1 MRILLVEDD
10 PLLGDGVQEGL
21 REAGWTVDWITDGEA
36 ARTTLQAD
44 ASFDGLVLDLGL
56 PRLPGLDLLRW
67 LRGAGLALPVLILTA
82 RDGVDDRIAGLNA
95 GADDYLVKPFALGE
109 LDARLHALLRRAN
122 GRAATE
128 MCWRDVAF
136 DASSLTARRNG
147 EVLNLTSM
155 EARLLHLLLSAR
167 PRYLSREQIEVRLY
181 GWLDAGESNSL
192 DVHLSHLRKK
202 LGAGSIENA
211 RGLGWRLA

>member
-1 MRILLVEDD
+1 MEDD

-21 REAGWTVDWITDGEA
+21 RDAGWTVDWLSDGEA

-44 ASFDGLVLDLGL
+44 AAFDALVLDLGL
-56 PRLPGLDLLRW
+56 PRLPGLDVLRW
-67 LRGAGLALPVLILTA
+67 LRSARINIPVLILTA
-82 RDGVDDRIAGLNA
+82 RDGVADRIAGLNA

-109 LDARLHALLRRAN
+109 LDARLHALVRRAN
-122 GRAATE
+122 GRAGTDIV
-128 MCWRDVAF
+128 WRDIHF
-136 DASSLTARRNG
+136 DSSSLTARRNG
-147 EVLNLTSM
+147 EVVNLTSM
-155 EARLLHLLLSAR
+155 EARLLQLLLSHR

-181 GWLDAGESNSL
+181 GWLESGESNSL

-202 LGAGSIENA
+202 LGAGSIENT

>member
-21 REAGWTVDWITDGEA
+21 RDAGWTVDWIADGEA
-36 ARTTLQAD
+36 ARTALQAD
-44 ASFDGLVLDLGL
+44 TAFNALVLDLGL
-56 PRLPGLDLLRW
+56 PRLPGIELLRW
-67 LRGAGLALPVLILTA
+67 LRGAGIALPVLVLTA

-95 GADDYLVKPFALGE
+95 GADDYLIKPFALGE
-109 LDARLHALLRRAN
+109 LDARLHALVRRAN
-122 GRAATE
+122 GRAEAE
-128 MCWRDVAF
+128 MSWRDLRF
-136 DASSLTARRNG
+136 DAASLTARRG
-147 EVLNLTSM
+147 DDVVSLTSM

-181 GWLDAGESNSL
+181 GWLESGESNSL

>member
-21 REAGWTVDWITDGEA
+21 RDAGWTVDWLADGEA
-36 ARTTLQAD
+36 ARTALQAD
-44 ASFDGLVLDLGL
+44 ATFDALVLDLGL
-56 PRLPGLDLLRW
+56 PRLPGLDVLRW

-82 RDGVDDRIAGLNA
+82 RDGIDDRIAGLNA

-128 MCWRDVAF
+128 MFWRDVAF
-136 DASSLTARRNG
+136 DAASLTARRNG

-167 PRYLSREQIEVRLY
+167 PRYLSREQIETKLY
-181 GWLDAGESNSL
+181 GWLESGDSNSL

-202 LGAGSIENA
+202 LGAGSIENV